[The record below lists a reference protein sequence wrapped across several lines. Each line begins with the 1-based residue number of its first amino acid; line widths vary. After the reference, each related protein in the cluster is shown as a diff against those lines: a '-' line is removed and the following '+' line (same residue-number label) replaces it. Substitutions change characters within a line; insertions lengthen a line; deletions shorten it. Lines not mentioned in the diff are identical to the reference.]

1 MTTTRIGRVTR
12 RRNCRT
18 ARAGQVIGRMGLSVP
33 AGTIDANTNDR
44 FRIMVTGWSVRND
57 GGLAGFVGGHIIVQR
72 RGGFLNSQEISII
85 EGDWIE
91 NADPHKSRLR
101 TRDLNVALNSADPRR
116 AIVWSPRPRLVSP
129 GITEGISFN
138 IVVGMDLVS
147 GDQDLDI
154 VAIIDRLPEAS
165 GIAESRS
172 ANAFSVGGTSAPNS
186 FAPIVLGQAGFQVNP
201 F

>member
-12 RRNCRT
+12 RSNRRT

-33 AGTIDANTNDR
+33 AGTLDPNTNDR

-57 GGLAGFVGGHIIVQR
+57 GGLAGFVSGHIIVQR
-72 RGGFLNSQEISII
+72 RGGFLNTQEISII

-116 AIVWSPRPRLVSP
+116 AIVWSPFARLISP
-129 GITEGISFN
+129 GTTSAVGFSM
-138 IVVGMDLVS
+138 VVGMDLVA

-172 ANAFSVGGTSAPNS
+172 ANAFSVGASAPNS
-186 FAPIVLGQAGFQVNP
+186 FNPIVLGQAGFQVNP